1 MRKPL
6 LRTLESLG
14 VDLVVCSR
22 VSDAEESLLKL
33 PVDLVFCDEHL
44 PDGGYA
50 HLIHAHHS
58 ENCIPRVVVTT
69 RHGDWDLYF
78 HALAK
83 GAFDV
88 IRCPCNAT
96 DVEMVIIR
104 ALREGDAFATAS
116 A

>member
-1 MRKPL
+1 MVSPATRSQVLHANPTPRLRSPRQVRSIVVSCELEMRRPL

-14 VDLVVCSR
+14 VDVVVCSR

-78 HALAK
+78 HALA
-83 GAFDV
+83 
-88 IRCPCNAT
+88 
-96 DVEMVIIR
+96 
-104 ALREGDAFATAS
+104 
-116 A
+116 